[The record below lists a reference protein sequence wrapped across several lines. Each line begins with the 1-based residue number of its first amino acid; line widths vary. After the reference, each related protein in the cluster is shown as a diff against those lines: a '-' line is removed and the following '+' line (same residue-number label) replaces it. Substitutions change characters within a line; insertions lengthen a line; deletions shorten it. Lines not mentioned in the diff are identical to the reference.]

1 LIERKVSGL
10 RKSPHNLLTK
20 QDIKLLEADIIAIGA
35 DLTVFKFNN
44 GTHTGYADDSDE
56 ISVRGDVFPDDV
68 YSIHPRD
75 MMSARAVLAHEYY
88 GHRMNRGTSL
98 KKGAWNDEFR
108 ASYMAA
114 RTSPGLSEK
123 DRMLLVMDAMER
135 AKEAG
140 VTIRWNNF
148 MKGVVHGSDYN
159 QNESK
164 TD

>member
-1 LIERKVSGL
+1 MIERNVSGL
-10 RKSPHNLLTK
+10 RKSPLNELSD
-20 QDIKLLEADIIAIGA
+20 QDIQSLKADIIALGA
-35 DLTVFKFNN
+35 DVTVFKFNY
-44 GTHTGYADDSDE
+44 GTHTGYADDADI

-88 GHRMNRGTSL
+88 GHRTNRGTPL

-108 ASYMAA
+108 ASYLAA
-114 RTSPGLSEK
+114 LNAPGLFEK
-123 DRMLLVMDAMER
+123 DRMLLVMDALER

-140 VTIRWNNF
+140 VTIRWNKF
-148 MKGVVHGSDYN
+148 IRSVVHGSDYTQSEN
-159 QNESK
+159 K